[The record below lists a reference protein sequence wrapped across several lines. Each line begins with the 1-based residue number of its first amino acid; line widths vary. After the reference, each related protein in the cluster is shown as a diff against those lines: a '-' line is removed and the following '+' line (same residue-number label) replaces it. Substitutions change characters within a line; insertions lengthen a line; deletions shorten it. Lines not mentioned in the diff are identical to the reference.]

1 MNKFL
6 ISLTLILLPA
16 TAFCDALRDE
26 IVARDAEF
34 AAAINSGDID
44 TVVGLYADG
53 FSVIPNG
60 GEPVTDPAA
69 LSALLNE
76 WAAASSNLQ
85 FETVSV
91 DDMGEYAYE
100 FGKSHYTVADEN
112 GEPVPAT
119 DTYVVIWSKAE
130 DGNWYLLVDAF
141 WSGAGSQAD

>member
-1 MNKFL
+1 MNKIL
-6 ISLTLILLPA
+6 IALTLILFPV
-16 TAFCDALRDE
+16 TAFCDVLRDE

-44 TVVGLYADG
+44 TVVGLYAEG

-60 GEPVTDPAA
+60 GEPVTDPET
-69 LSALLNE
+69 LSAMLADL
-76 WAAASSNLQ
+76 AAASSDLE
-85 FETVSV
+85 FETISV

-100 FGKSHYTVADEN
+100 FGKSHYTVTSDN
-112 GEPVPAT
+112 GEQTPAGE
-119 DTYVVIWSKAE
+119 TYVVIWRKGE